1 MDAVLNSDLPLKNK
15 NDDQSKST
23 TNSSSKRYY
32 SNSTIVWDDFDQCV
46 DNTIEQSTNENN
58 AFIYDQVNFKFNEST
73 ANHSQTVNLIG
84 NIFSFQQME

>member
-1 MDAVLNSDLPLKNK
+1 MRLDAVLNSDLPLKNK

-46 DNTIEQSTNENN
+46 DNTIKQSKNEQS
-58 AFIYDQVNFKFNEST
+58 FLRP
-73 ANHSQTVNLIG
+73 SQ
-84 NIFSFQQME
+84 FQI

>member
-1 MDAVLNSDLPLKNK
+1 MKLDAVLNSDLPLKNK

-46 DNTIEQSTNENN
+46 DNTIKQSKNEQS
-58 AFIYDQVNFKFNEST
+58 FLRP
-73 ANHSQTVNLIG
+73 SQ
-84 NIFSFQQME
+84 FQI